1 MARGGKVGTVPN
13 QCAGSGLPALFYGM
27 ARRLPERLH
36 QRIPAPL
43 WENIVYPG
51 EISRMWHKWGQ
62 PDHNSMFIPPDDRG
76 RGGYGVEASSDLSLR
91 NVVGGGGGDPANSR
105 YVAYGGAFVLF
116 YMLVI
121 LYQRYFKTLYCLYPV
136 EWYAPEHT
144 WVLGDTGVVLL
155 LAGMILLIGVLY
167 YEILG
172 RCIKHV

>member
-1 MARGGKVGTVPN
+1 M
-13 QCAGSGLPALFYGM
+13 
-27 ARRLPERLH
+27 
-36 QRIPAPL
+36 
-43 WENIVYPG
+43 
-51 EISRMWHKWGQ
+51 
-62 PDHNSMFIPPDDRG
+62 
-76 RGGYGVEASSDLSLR
+76 EASPDLSLR
-91 NVVGGGGGDPANSR
+91 DVVGGGGGAPANSR

-167 YEILG
+167 YEIL
-172 RCIKHV
+172 RRYIESV